1 MISLPSYRVVRSG
14 EGAEIYDY
22 DEFLIDFE
30 QQAMAEAQPEG
41 GADSD
46 EEIPEEERLEKER
59 IEKERAEIEKEL
71 EKARQQA
78 VQILEDARQ
87 EAAQI
92 TQQAEEKAIEAEEN
106 ARREGYEVGHK
117 SGYDD
122 GYKKAQQE
130 MDQKLEEELEALQN
144 QMRQVID
151 SVTEEKERILERYLD
166 DLKRICLAVSEK
178 IIQTSLRSSGEVI
191 KRMIVAATDKIKKTQ
206 WAKIYISKQDSE
218 MIVRGDAQLLR
229 EMARLTDNL
238 KVIAMENEEPGTCII
253 ELPDEIV
260 DASVNTQME
269 NIKDILNNARL

>member
-1 MISLPSYRVVRSG
+1 MISLLSYRIVKDG
-14 EGAEIYDY
+14 
-22 DEFLIDFE
+22 
-30 QQAMAEAQPEG
+30 
-41 GADSD
+41 
-46 EEIPEEERLEKER
+46 EEIDIRPYEFKADFGEVPPPEEVTGEEGEEAEPEERPG
-59 IEKERAEIEKEL
+59 EKEL
-71 EKARQQA
+71 QEALRQA
-78 VQILEDARQ
+78 EEILEQARQ
-87 EAAQI
+87 EAERIAQ
-92 TQQAEEKAIEAEEN
+92 EAEKKADVAEQE
-106 ARREGYEVGHK
+106 ARRRGYDEGYKDGHGE
-117 SGYDD
+117 GYQEA
-122 GYKKAQQE
+122 YQE
-130 MDQKLEEELEALQN
+130 MTQKMEDELDALRD

-151 SVTEEKERILERYLD
+151 SVTEEKEKVLEQYLD

-218 MIVRGDAQLLR
+218 MIVKGDTQLLR

-238 KVIAMENEEPGTCII
+238 KVIAMENEDPGTCII

>member
-1 MISLPSYRVVRSG
+1 MISLLSYRIVRDGEEIDIRPYEFKADFGEVPPPGEVSEEEG
-14 EGAEIYDY
+14 EEGAE
-22 DEFLIDFE
+22 
-30 QQAMAEAQPEG
+30 PK
-41 GADSD
+41 
-46 EEIPEEERLEKER
+46 EKPG
-59 IEKERAEIEKEL
+59 EKEL
-71 EKARQQA
+71 QEALRQA
-78 VQILEDARQ
+78 EEILEDARQ
-87 EAAQI
+87 
-92 TQQAEEKAIEAEEN
+92 KAGHIAKEAEERAHEAEEI
-106 ARREGYEVGHK
+106 ARRRGHDEGYGDGHDE
-117 SGYDD
+117 GYQDA
-122 GYKKAQQE
+122 YQE
-130 MDQKLEEELEALQN
+130 MTQKMEDELDALRD

-151 SVTEEKERILERYLD
+151 SVTEEKEKILEQYLD

-218 MIVRGDAQLLR
+218 MIVKGDTQLIR

-238 KVIAMENEEPGTCII
+238 KVVAMENEDPGTCII